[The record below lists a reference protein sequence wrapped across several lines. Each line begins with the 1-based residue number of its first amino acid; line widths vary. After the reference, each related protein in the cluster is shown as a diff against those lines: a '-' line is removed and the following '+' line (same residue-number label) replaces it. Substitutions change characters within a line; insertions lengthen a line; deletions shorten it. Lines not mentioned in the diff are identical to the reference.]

1 MFQYLPTKAKLV
13 FEDKKNNIAVFEID
27 KLYRGW
33 GTTLGNALRRVLL
46 SSLAGAAIT
55 AVKIK
60 GISHEFSTI
69 PGVKEDVVEIMLN
82 LKRIRLRI
90 IGKEEEKLFLKV
102 KGKGE
107 VKAGDI
113 KKNANVKIINPEEKI
128 ATITDNKT
136 TLEMELTVQKG
147 IGYEPVEQRK
157 TTKVPIGTILLDAIY
172 SPIKK
177 VGYEVEDVRVGKR
190 TDFNKLRLSIQTDG
204 SISPTEALLEAS
216 ELLLE
221 HFSLI
226 KESFKEGKSKKD
238 EA

>member
-60 GISHEFSTI
+60 GVSHEFSTI
-69 PGVKEDVVEIMLN
+69 SGVKEDVVEIMLN

-226 KESFKEGKSKKD
+226 KESFKEGKK
-238 EA
+238 

>member
-60 GISHEFSTI
+60 GVSHEFSTI

-204 SISPTEALLEAS
+204 SISPTEALIEAS

-226 KESFKEGKSKKD
+226 KESFKEGKK
-238 EA
+238 

>member
-1 MFQYLPTKAKLV
+1 MFKYLPTKAKLV

-226 KESFKEGKSKKD
+226 KESFKEGKK
-238 EA
+238 

>member
-1 MFQYLPTKAKLV
+1 M
-13 FEDKKNNIAVFEID
+13 
-27 KLYRGW
+27 
-33 GTTLGNALRRVLL
+33 
-46 SSLAGAAIT
+46 
-55 AVKIK
+55 
-60 GISHEFSTI
+60 
-69 PGVKEDVVEIMLN
+69 
-82 LKRIRLRI
+82 
-90 IGKEEEKLFLKV
+90 KV

-107 VKAGDI
+107 VKAGDV

-226 KESFKEGKSKKD
+226 KESFKEGKK
-238 EA
+238 

>member
-1 MFQYLPTKAKLV
+1 MFKYLPTKAKLV

-60 GISHEFSTI
+60 GVSHEFSTI

-107 VKAGDI
+107 VRAGDI

-204 SISPTEALLEAS
+204 SISPTEALIEAS

-226 KESFKEGKSKKD
+226 KESFKEGKK
-238 EA
+238 

>member
-107 VKAGDI
+107 VKAGDV

-226 KESFKEGKSKKD
+226 KESFKEGKK
-238 EA
+238 

>member
-226 KESFKEGKSKKD
+226 KESFKEGKK
-238 EA
+238 

>member
-60 GISHEFSTI
+60 GVSHEFSTI

-226 KESFKEGKSKKD
+226 KESFKEGKK
-238 EA
+238 